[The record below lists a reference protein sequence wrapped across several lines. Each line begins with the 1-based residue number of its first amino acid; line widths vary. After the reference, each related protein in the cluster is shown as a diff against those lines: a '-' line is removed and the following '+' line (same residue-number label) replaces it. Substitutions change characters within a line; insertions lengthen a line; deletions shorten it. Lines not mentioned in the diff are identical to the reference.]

1 MRILYCAR
9 RRIAFPALQD
19 ARMPELRFDVE
30 TVRPYRLRWHERAGG
45 PVRAMWLH
53 AQPVAIRLEQED
65 DDGPVTA
72 RVASNAPLAPVAD
85 IAREAARH
93 MACADDDLAE
103 FRRAVAAD
111 PPMAALADRFTGL
124 KPLRILDLWTA
135 LFRALVSQQI
145 SGAAAR
151 AIERRLAERFGE
163 RIELDG
169 AVVHVIPDA
178 ETVLR
183 LPVHRLAEAG
193 LSGRKAEYAR
203 EIAEAFVSGAVDRD
217 QLLRMTP
224 EEATAALVDLRGVGR
239 WTAECAAIFGLGER
253 DVLPAGDLGV
263 RKAIAHLYH
272 LPNVPDADEVRRI
285 GERWAGWRS
294 YAAVYLW
301 YSLGEARTPE

>member
-1 MRILYCAR
+1 
-9 RRIAFPALQD
+9 
-19 ARMPELRFDVE
+19 MPELRFDIDV
-30 TVRPYRLRWHERAGG
+30 VPPYRLRWHEDGDG
-45 PVRAMWLH
+45 PVRGMWLH

-65 DDGPVTA
+65 DDAPVTA
-72 RVASNAPLAPVAD
+72 HVASTAPLAPVAD
-85 IAREAARH
+85 LVREAARH
-93 MACADDDLAE
+93 MACADDALTE
-103 FRRAVAAD
+103 FRRAVAGD
-111 PPMAALADRFTGL
+111 PAMAALVDRFPGL
-124 KPLRILDLWTA
+124 KPLRVLDLWTA
-135 LFRALVSQQI
+135 LLRALVSQQI

-169 AVVHVIPDA
+169 ASVHVLPDA

-193 LSGRKAEYAR
+193 LSGRKAGYAR

-253 DVLPAGDLGV
+253 DVLPADDLGV
-263 RKAIAHLYH
+263 RKAVAHLYH
-272 LPNVPDADEVRRI
+272 LPSVPTAAEVRRM

-301 YSLGEARTPE
+301 YSLRAAARA